1 MGRGTHPSP
10 SSYRDEDIMD
20 PIQALRDIFQQL
32 NDLSSAGL
40 DLINQASGGAGGGEG
55 GEAPPQD
62 EGGEVPA
69 PPGA

>member
-1 MGRGTHPSP
+1 
-10 SSYRDEDIMD
+10 MD
-20 PIQALRDIFQQL
+20 PLQALRDIFQQL

-40 DLINQASGGAGGGEG
+40 DLLNQASGGAEGE
-55 GEAPPQD
+55 GEAPPA